1 MARDQASLAS
11 EMQEY
16 ARQWDE
22 NHQTIIAARDSGQA
36 PIIVDPL
43 PRGFGN
49 YMTEINSECYYGV
62 TVIVDSE

>member
-1 MARDQASLAS
+1 MKRLSPRALAG
-11 EMQEY
+11 
-16 ARQWDE
+16 
-22 NHQTIIAARDSGQA
+22 QT

-49 YMTEINSECYYGV
+49 YMTEINAECYYGV

>member
-1 MARDQASLAS
+1 MTREQASLAS

-16 ARQWDE
+16 ARQWDV
-22 NHQTIIAARDSGQA
+22 NHETIIAARDSGQT

-49 YMTEINSECYYGV
+49 YMKEINSECYYGV